1 LLAAVARE
9 LPRPEFAKFLQKPG
23 ISDIAR
29 NMGECQTGERLLQLY
44 LGQDDSGDASRSVID
59 NALYLIS
66 VVGLR
71 LGPHEIREIMRKRAR
86 RLKWDNAPVADY
98 AEADLRVSHKVGL
111 ALTAFEWP
119 KEYA

>member
-1 LLAAVARE
+1 
-9 LPRPEFAKFLQKPG
+9 
-23 ISDIAR
+23 
-29 NMGECQTGERLLQLY
+29 MGECQTGERLLQLY